1 MTIQFIDSS
10 AGLKDLCEQLAEST
24 WLAIDTEFHREKTY
38 YPQLCLIQ
46 VANDDVIACVD
57 PLKID
62 DLSPL
67 MDVFYRTDMTLVFH
81 AARQDLELLFL
92 LRDALPQQ
100 VFDTQLAATV
110 LGYGDQIGYGNLV
123 KQCLNVDLD
132 KAHARTDWR
141 QRPLSPEQ
149 IDYAADDVRYLRE
162 LYHQLEAKL
171 VDTGRINWLKEDFA
185 TLSATETYQ
194 SNPESSWLRI
204 KGAGRLKSSQ
214 LAVLQQLGVWREQR
228 AIKQNL
234 PRRWIIKDDVM
245 LDLARFS
252 PSSLDAMNKIRG
264 LESRDIDRHG
274 QAILKAIEAG
284 KAVPQEQW
292 PVMKRPQPLSNQQ
305 DALVD
310 ALMGLL
316 RKLCDEQTIT
326 PVAVATRKDIE
337 ALVRDQDSPIKHG
350 WRHEIVGQKL
360 EQFLA
365 GELKLSASQ
374 QQLEIQ

>member
-1 MTIQFIDSS
+1 MTIQFIDSNDS
-10 AGLKDLCEQLAEST
+10 LKDLCEQLAGST
-24 WLAIDTEFHREKTY
+24 WLAVDTEFHREKTY

-46 VANDDVIACVD
+46 IANDDVIACVD
-57 PLKID
+57 PLKIN

-67 MDVFYRTDMTLVFH
+67 LELFYRSDMTLVFH
-81 AARQDLELLFL
+81 AARQDLELLFM

-100 VFDTQLAATV
+100 IFDTQLAATV

-141 QRPLSPEQ
+141 QRPLSDDQ

-162 LYHQLEAKL
+162 LYHQLKQKL
-171 VDTGRINWLKEDFA
+171 IDTNRISWLKEDFSA
-185 TLSATETYQ
+185 LSATATYQ
-194 SNPESSWLRI
+194 IDPDNSWLRI

-214 LAVLQQLGVWREQR
+214 LAVLQQLGAWREER
-228 AIKQNL
+228 AVKQNL
-234 PRRWIIKDDVM
+234 PRRWILKDDVM
-245 LDLARFS
+245 LDLARFA
-252 PSSLDAMNKIRG
+252 PSSLDAMKKIRG

-274 QAILKAIEAG
+274 QAVLKAIESG
-284 KAVPQEQW
+284 KALPQEQW
-292 PVMKRPQPLSNQQ
+292 PVMKRPEPLTNQQ

-310 ALMGLL
+310 TLMGLL

-326 PVAVATRKDIE
+326 PAAVATRKDIE
-337 ALVRDQDSPIKHG
+337 ALVRGHDSPIKQG
-350 WRHEIVGQKL
+350 WRYEIVGQNLQK
-360 EQFLA
+360 FLD